1 MQGPGGIQWSAPP
14 VFEFVQ
20 EMSYEDAQ
28 RMIGVGEPEY
38 DRWLPETRVWLVV
51 VSGSCLVT
59 PLDPNQANPEPLPY
73 EGCLFSLFAA
83 QDGEIIAL
91 GDAVCSAVQ

>member
-1 MQGPGGIQWSAPP
+1 MPP
-14 VFEFVQ
+14 AVEFVQ

-28 RMIGVGEPEY
+28 RMISVGEPDY
-38 DRWLPETRVWLVV
+38 DYGPPETRVWLVV
-51 VSGSCLVT
+51 VSGSYLVA
-59 PLDPNQANPEPLPY
+59 PLDPNQANPEPLSY

-83 QDGEIIAL
+83 QNGELIAL